1 MTGMMEFLFWLILAL
16 IAYTYVGYPL
26 LLVLLSRV
34 INRPIRRDPEYRP
47 TVTILVCAL
56 NEGSIIEEKVR
67 NCLALEYPEGQ
78 LEIAVASDGS
88 TDSTAEVVGRFADQG
103 VKLFDYQVNRGK
115 VLTLNET
122 IPQLSGEIVVLS
134 DASVMYDPQAIINL
148 VPGFS
153 DPEVGGI
160 WGDKI
165 YRNPG
170 EVISGEGESLYL
182 RYEKFSKRCEN
193 RLGSIVSAEGSMF
206 AIRKSIYQPMP
217 DPAVADDYYL
227 SAYIRH
233 RGYRLVYEP
242 LARSFEDVAPTSSD
256 EYRRKVRI
264 IQGGLR
270 GFWLMRH
277 LCNPMK
283 TGVYSIQI
291 FTRQFLRRA
300 VALLFPLLLLLNL
313 LIVLR
318 QPSLFY
324 GALLLGQLG
333 IIFLAL
339 AGWRI
344 VSDKGRAPFLI
355 YAPYYFAMVNLASV
369 HGMWNWVSGKQA
381 VSWDPTTRK

>member
-56 NEGSIIEEKVR
+56 NEGS
-67 NCLALEYPEGQ
+67 
-78 LEIAVASDGS
+78 
-88 TDSTAEVVGRFADQG
+88 
-103 VKLFDYQVNRGK
+103 
-115 VLTLNET
+115 
-122 IPQLSGEIVVLS
+122 
-134 DASVMYDPQAIINL
+134 
-148 VPGFS
+148 
-153 DPEVGGI
+153 
-160 WGDKI
+160 
-165 YRNPG
+165 
-170 EVISGEGESLYL
+170 
-182 RYEKFSKRCEN
+182 
-193 RLGSIVSAEGSMF
+193 MF

-227 SAYIRH
+227 SAFIRH
-233 RGYRLVYEP
+233 RGFRLVYEP

-333 IIFLAL
+333 ILFLAL

-369 HGMWNWVSGKQA
+369 HGMWN
-381 VSWDPTTRK
+381 

>member
-1 MTGMMEFLFWLILAL
+1 MEILFWVLLAVF
-16 IAYTYVGYPL
+16 AYTYVGYPV
-26 LLVLLSRV
+26 LLVLLSAV
-34 INRPIRRDPEYRP
+34 INKPVRRDPEYRP
-47 TVTILVCAL
+47 TVTVLVCAH
-56 NEGSIIEEKVR
+56 NEEAIIEEKVR
-67 NCLALEYPEGQ
+67 NCLALDYPEGR

-88 TDSTAEVVGRFADQG
+88 SDRTAEIVGRFADQG
-103 VKLFDYQVNRGK
+103 VKLYDYKVNRGK

-122 IPQLSGEIVVLS
+122 VPQLSGDIVVLS
-134 DASVMYDPQAIINL
+134 DASVMYDPRAILNL
-148 VPGFS
+148 VPGFK

-206 AIRKSIYQPMP
+206 AIRRSIYEPMP

-233 RGYRLVYEP
+233 RDYRLIYEP

-270 GFWLMRH
+270 GFWLMKH
-277 LCNPMK
+277 LCNPLR

-291 FTRQFLRRA
+291 FSRQFLRRA
-300 VALLFPLLLLLNL
+300 VALLFPAVLLLNL

-318 QPSLFY
+318 QPSLLY
-324 GALLLGQLG
+324 GILLLGQLG
-333 IIFLAL
+333 IIILAL
-339 AGWRI
+339 AGWKI
-344 VSDKGRAPFLI
+344 VSDKGQAPFLI
-355 YAPYYFAMVNLASV
+355 YAPYYFAMVNMASV
-369 HGMWNWVSGKQA
+369 HGMWNCVTGKQA
-381 VSWDPTTRK
+381 VVWEPTTRK